1 MPSKPTDIELRNAKP
16 RATVY
21 RIAFGEGF
29 CLEVWPTGA
38 KYWRLR
44 YKFAGREKMIGFG
57 VYAPGTFK
65 HVSAKDAMQKAADAR
80 ALLAR
85 GVDPSEARREEK
97 HALRLS
103 VARTFGDAANKWA
116 DHNAPRWRPA
126 TREKVDQYL
135 RKDLLPTLGKRPLA
149 NINALELGEIV
160 GKIEE
165 RKALNVAKKTRQ
177 WLSRIFEFAIAKGLT
192 ATNPAEYLGAVAAPE
207 PPVENHAH
215 LALADLPAFL
225 RALDAYAGSEIT
237 KGATWLALW
246 TANRPGV
253 TRTLRWS
260 EVDLDGALWTIPK
273 GRDGMK
279 RGYSHLTPLPRQAV
293 ALLRKIHAITG
304 TFEYVFV
311 GRNDPRQPMS
321 DGAITGMLKTMGYGG
336 RQTAHGFRHLVS
348 TALNERG
355 YKADWI
361 ERQLAHGDPDA
372 IRDTY
377 NKAHYL
383 ADRKKMMQAW
393 ADYLDEIKEGGA
405 VLPFR
410 KRSGAS
416 RQ

>member
-1 MPSKPTDIELRNAKP
+1 VPKPTDTEIRNAKP
-16 RATVY
+16 RAKVY
-21 RIAFGEGF
+21 RLAFGGGF
-29 CLEVWPTGA
+29 CLSVTPEGA
-38 KYWRLR
+38 KYWQLR
-44 YKFAGREKMIGFG
+44 YRFAGREKLLSLG
-57 VYAPGTFK
+57 VYAPEAFK
-65 HVSAKDAMQKAADAR
+65 HVGVKDAIQKATEAR

-85 GVDPSEARREEK
+85 GIDPSEARRETK
-97 HALRLS
+97 LALRMA

-116 DHNAPRWRPA
+116 EHNAPRWRPA
-126 TREKVDQYL
+126 TREKVDQCL
-135 RKDLLPTLGKRPLA
+135 RKDLLPALGRRPLA
-149 NINALELGEIV
+149 SITPLELGDV
-160 GKIEE
+160 VAKIEA

-177 WLSRIFEFAIAKGLT
+177 WLGRIFEFAIAKGLT
-192 ATNPAEYLGAVAAPE
+192 TSNPAEYLGAVAMPE
-207 PPVENHAH
+207 PPAANHAH
-215 LALADLPAFL
+215 LAIDELPAFL
-225 RALDAYAGSEIT
+225 RALDAYPGSELT
-237 KGATWLALW
+237 KAATSLALW

-260 EVDLDGALWTIPK
+260 ELDLDASLWTIPK

-279 RGYSHLTPLPRQAV
+279 RGYSHVTPLPRRAV
-293 ALLRKIHAITG
+293 ALLRKLHAMTG
-304 TFEYVFV
+304 SYEYVFP

-321 DGAITGMLKTMGYGG
+321 DGAVTGMIKTMGYAG

-355 YKADWI
+355 YKSDWI

-393 ADYLDEIKEGGA
+393 ADYLDEIKAGGA

-410 KRSGAS
+410 KKAGAS
-416 RQ
+416 R